1 MKSTWHAHPSEARW
15 YCEVIFGKDLPNGG
29 TETDYNY
36 GYSAAAQEP
45 DHDSVWDLVPSGYTI
60 VEYSVHMTPDHQG
73 VTA

>member
-15 YCEVIFGKDLPNGG
+15 YCEVIFAKEGEDV
-29 TETDYNY
+29 DYNY
-36 GYSAAAQEP
+36 GYSAAREEP
-45 DHDSVWDLVPSGYTI
+45 DHDSVWDLVPSGYII